1 MMWLLQHLASVAFG
15 NYGVGIML
23 LVCMVRLALH
33 PLTKRGQVSM
43 SKMSKFGP
51 ALKELQNKY
60 ADDKETLQ
68 KETMRFYKEH
78 GATPILGCLPMF
90 LQMPIWIALW
100 TGLSATVELRH
111 AAFLPFWLT
120 DMAAP
125 DRLYTFHTELPLIGS
140 FVGDSLNLLPLLL
153 TVAMFLQTKLNPS
166 GMGATPAT
174 TPDQQKQQKMMMY
187 MMPVMMLFIFYK
199 MPSGLNL
206 YVMTSTFA
214 GVIEQIVIKRH
225 IAKKQAEAESL
236 EVVVQGPG
244 KADRDVRAKKPKGP
258 GWHKQ

>member
-1 MMWLLQHLASVAFG
+1 
-15 NYGVGIML
+15 
-23 LVCMVRLALH
+23 
-33 PLTKRGQVSM
+33 M

-51 ALKELQNKY
+51 ALQELQKKY

-68 KETMRFYKEH
+68 KETMKFYKAH

-125 DRLYTFHTELPLIGS
+125 DRIMTWSTDLPLIGH
-140 FVGDSLNLLPLLL
+140 SLNLLPLLGTL
-153 TVAMFLQTKLNPS
+153 STYLQTKLNPS
-166 GMGATPAT
+166 SMGASAT
-174 TPDQQKQQKMMMY
+174 AATPDQQKQQKMMMY
-187 MMPVMMLFIFYK
+187 MMPIMMLFIFYN

-206 YVMTSTFA
+206 YIMTSGFA
-214 GVIEQIVIKRH
+214 GAIEQWVIKRH
-225 IAKKQAEAESL
+225 IARKQAEAEAS
-236 EVVVQGPG
+236 EIVIEAPG
-244 KADRDVRAKKPKGP
+244 KASRDVRAKKPKGP
-258 GWHKQ
+258 FWHKQ